1 METRTDLSR
10 LSTAGIQTHS
20 IAEHLAG
27 QALDTSSKLRQGI
40 LTRWTSQLLVSSAHP
55 AASRGMDARVALTP
69 SVSPRLGGLICLDSP
84 WTFGNSPPHMSTY
97 GNSPPHRETH
107 MSTDAPP
114 HALYVSTDATDAPPD
129 ALSYATDAP
138 PDAPSLPQADG
149 MRHSVLPHLSIQ
161 RHATS
166 PPCDVQADS
175 VTHSLRHHHVI
186 PQPTATPEQH
196 IQRRGDKISASFSND
211 TSASF
216 RKDRC
221 MRLAQAAN
229 KIDASFGTLEALLD
243 VPHPHH
249 PIQDVPL
256 HPRLHSHKRQS
267 GLDTWFR
274 MVQAQDVD
282 RVDVGADAH
291 AEAHADA
298 HHHARQNGH
307 QEPAAKI
314 RSNDTEMFCTSPTD
328 LHTPSLDQAQG
339 GVPWLQTA
347 HDSMQT
353 AHDSTL
359 HPSAHYIT
367 PHYITP
373 HYITPHPSNCDVAAV
388 AGTASDGGFV
398 WQGDSTRYMDDTH
411 DTRPMRLAPEQGEN
425 SGQEPVVF
433 EVCCSV
439 LQV

>member
-1 METRTDLSR
+1 LSR

-20 IAEHLAG
+20 IGEDLAG

-55 AASRGMDARVALTP
+55 AASRGMGARVALAP

-84 WTFGNSPPHMSTY
+84 WTY
-97 GNSPPHRETH
+97 GNSPPT
-107 MSTDAPP
+107 
-114 HALYVSTDATDAPPD
+114 Y
-129 ALSYATDAP
+129 AP

-161 RHATS
+161 RLATS
-166 PPCDVQADS
+166 PQCDVQADS
-175 VTHSLRHHHVI
+175 VTHSLRDHSVI
-186 PQPTATPEQH
+186 PQPIATPQQH
-196 IQRRGDKISASFSND
+196 IQRRSDKISASFSND

-216 RKDRC
+216 RNDTC
-221 MRLAQAAN
+221 MRLPHAAN
-229 KIDASFGTLEALLD
+229 KIDASFGTLEGLLD

-249 PIQDVPL
+249 PTQDVPL

-267 GLDTWFR
+267 GLDTSFR
-274 MVQAQDVD
+274 MVQPQDVD
-282 RVDVGADAH
+282 RVDVGADAD
-291 AEAHADA
+291 ATADA
-298 HHHARQNGH
+298 HDHARDNGH

-314 RSNDTEMFCTSPTD
+314 RTNHTEIFCTSPTD

-339 GVPWLQTA
+339 GVPWLQLA
-347 HDSMQT
+347 HDTMQIAHDT
-353 AHDSTL
+353 MQIAHDSTP
-359 HPSAHYIT
+359 HPS
-367 PHYITP
+367 P
-373 HYITPHPSNCDVAAV
+373 HYITPHPSNCDVAV
-388 AGTASDGGFV
+388 VSGTASDGGFV

-411 DTRPMRLAPEQGEN
+411 DTRPMRLAPDQGEN